1 MSSYTVIFTTILP
14 AHNTSVESV
23 NYTVL
28 PSKIVKQYAQYI
40 VVEIR
45 LAISRKTVNT
55 YLNAHI

>member
-1 MSSYTVIFTTILP
+1 MSSYTAIFTTILP
-14 AHNTSVESV
+14 SHNTSVESV

-40 VVEIR
+40 VVEIL